1 MVLLKLYVMGQ
12 VYRMQESLE
21 MILGLNRQWEKWGR
35 SWKREKNREYHKDN
49 SFYHL

>member
-21 MILGLNRQWEKWGR
+21 MILGLNRQWEKWGGVGKE
-35 SWKREKNREYHKDN
+35 KRIENIQR
-49 SFYHL
+49 